1 MRRPTPYAAAALLL
15 ATAALGLVP
24 TAATGSTTSPS
35 PTPGATTTTN
45 ATTTEQDET
54 GRLVLV
60 LDSSGSMAERAPG
73 GGTKIEAARQALT
86 QVVDE
91 LPDDAQVGLRV
102 FGATVFSRDEPGAC
116 TDTQSVVPVGPLDR
130 EALRDAVADYAPYGE
145 TPIGNALLGAAEDL
159 GDTGERTIVL
169 LSDGEPTC
177 APDPCAVARRLRA
190 DDVEVRINVVGLD
203 VSGAARRA
211 LQCTARAGG
220 GTYVDAASADDL
232 ATGLVK
238 VSVRDLRGFRLVGE
252 RVRGGSTPETA
263 LPLEP
268 GTYVDSARPGQ
279 VLHYLVDKP
288 VGGGVALA
296 TLVRPPKDE
305 DNWQVVN
312 RIGLQTLEGTECSNA
327 LDQAFQIIG
336 LTPLSTAAV
345 QFDPFTRAGFAEEE
359 CEAAAQLVATVELDN
374 RADFRLQ
381 LSTTPAVLDAAAL
394 PGPVDDWDGP
404 WTRPVPVPRG
414 GPTTPVAGGVTPDDA
429 PLLEPGVTYTDTLL
443 PSEQLVYAVAADH
456 GQAVRVT
463 ARLAPDP
470 VAGEVLGI
478 QGEPVTFYPVGALG
492 TAGPRLTEGDP
503 LDGGGFYDGDEARV
517 LTAALP
523 PIRVRNAEAADSYL
537 DTHTRAG
544 EVHVVLGMGFLRSD
558 APDSFAVPVRLR
570 VEVVGEP
577 SGVPEYAAGQEP
589 VSVTATPSPTPAPE
603 TDADDDAGDDAAET
617 AAAADEGGPGALGLL
632 LGLGALLLAGL
643 VAAVLLRLRRR
654 AA

>member
-1 MRRPTPYAAAALLL
+1 MQRPTPYAAAALLL

-24 TAATGSTTSPS
+24 AAATGSGTSPS
-35 PTPGATTTTN
+35 PATGA
-45 ATTTEQDET
+45 AEEET

-73 GGTKIEAARQALT
+73 GGTKIEAARRALT

-91 LPDDAQVGLRV
+91 LPDDAEVGLRV
-102 FGATVFSRDEPGAC
+102 FGATVFSRGEPGAC

-130 EALRDAVADYAPYGE
+130 DALRDAVADYAPYGE

-159 GDTGERTIVL
+159 GDSGERTIVL

-252 RVRGGSTPETA
+252 RVRGGLTPADA

-268 GTYVDSARPGQ
+268 GSYVDSARPEQ

-288 VGGGVALA
+288 AGGGVALA
-296 TLVRPPKDE
+296 TLVRPPKDA

-312 RIGLQTLEGTECSNA
+312 RIGLQTLEGTECAYA
-327 LDQAFQIIG
+327 LDQAFQVIG
-336 LTPLSTAAV
+336 LTPLSTTAV
-345 QFDPFTRAGFAEEE
+345 QVDQFSTGRGGGEE
-359 CEAAAQLVATVELDN
+359 CQAAEQLVATVELDN
-374 RADFRLQ
+374 RADVRLQ
-381 LSTTPAVLDAAAL
+381 VSSTPAVVNAAAL
-394 PGPVDDWDGP
+394 PGPVDDWEGP
-404 WTRPVPVPRG
+404 WTRAVAVPRR
-414 GPTTPVAGGVTPDDA
+414 GPTTPVAGGVTPDEA
-429 PLLEPGVTYTDTLL
+429 PVLEPGTTYTDTLL
-443 PSEQLVYAVAADH
+443 PSEQLVYAVEADH

-463 ARLAPDP
+463 ARLEPDP
-470 VAGEVLGI
+470 VAGATLGI

-492 TAGPRLTEGDP
+492 TAGPRLSDGDP
-503 LDGGGFYDGDEARV
+503 LDGGGFYNGDEARV

-523 PIRVRNAEAADSYL
+523 PIRARNAESSSPDL
-537 DTHTRAG
+537 ETHTRAG
-544 EVHVVLGMGFLRSD
+544 RVHVVLGMGFLRAD

-577 SGVPEYAAGQEP
+577 SGVPEYAEGEEP
-589 VSVTATPSPTPAPE
+589 VDVTATPLPTGTPSPSAG
-603 TDADDDAGDDAAET
+603 DDASDGDDAAEASAT
-617 AAAADEGGPGALGLL
+617 ADDGGPGTLGLL
-632 LGLGALLLAGL
+632 LGVGALLLAAL
-643 VAAVLLRLRRR
+643 VVAVLLRLRRR
-654 AA
+654 TA

>member
-24 TAATGSTTSPS
+24 TAATGSGTSPS
-35 PTPGATTTTN
+35 PAAGA
-45 ATTTEQDET
+45 EQDGT

-73 GGTKIEAARQALT
+73 GGTKIQAARRALT

-91 LPDDAQVGLRV
+91 LPDDAEVGLRV

-130 EALRDAVADYAPYGE
+130 DALRDAVADYAPYGE

-288 VGGGVALA
+288 AGGGVALA

-312 RIGLQTLEGTECSNA
+312 RIGLQTLAGTECSYA
-327 LDQAFQIIG
+327 LDQAFQVVG

-345 QFDPFTRAGFAEEE
+345 QFDQFTRAGFAEEE
-359 CEAAAQLVATVELDN
+359 CQAAEQLVATVELDN
-374 RADFRLQ
+374 RADFRLE
-381 LSTTPAVLDAAAL
+381 LSTTPAVSNAAAL

-463 ARLAPDP
+463 ARLEPEP
-470 VAGEVLGI
+470 VAGRMLGV

-523 PIRVRNAEAADSYL
+523 PIRARNAEAPDSYL
-537 DTHTRAG
+537 ATHTRAG
-544 EVHVVLGMGFLRSD
+544 QVHVVLGMGFLRAD
-558 APDSFAVPVRLR
+558 APDAFAVPVRLR

-577 SGVPEYAAGQEP
+577 SGVPEYAEGQEP
-589 VSVTATPSPTPAPE
+589 VGVTASSSPSTSPEPGADPAS
-603 TDADDDAGDDAAET
+603 DDDASET
-617 AAAADEGGPGALGLL
+617 AAASDDGPGALGLL

-643 VAAVLLRLRRR
+643 VAALLLRLRRR